1 MSERFKTLYR
11 ISENLYSNGSPL
23 IIAAG
28 ALLKDNQTGKVL
40 AQLKLKS
47 ISDKSIKAVKIRV
60 LAFDV
65 AGASIGDAVE
75 HQYLDLKVNRNDEF
89 GSKEAVPLTL
99 DTTRSFSAQVLSVIF
114 SDGSIWDAPPN
125 AEWNKLLEQKEI
137 SDLLNDGELV
147 KQYILETGGKS
158 KYVPVEADD
167 FWLCSCGAINHKS
180 ETNCVSCKKTLPSL
194 IEALDI
200 SILTAKKNARIE
212 KDCTESEVQAQKFR
226 IINKLTVIALIGV
239 LITVYLCYQQINDI
253 FYFLRLD
260 LSSFSFNFWIWD
272 ALEYLM
278 ELIALSLISY
288 FIVWGIKYKK
298 LSSLFWPCLVIC
310 LSQLIPLLGERQGCT
325 YIPSVVY
332 LSTTVISSASYIFVA
347 ILFRKERGLKIS
359 GIILLI
365 NLVMSC
371 VYLTDSVICLFSL
384 YNYFIK
390 TDVGQRPSTTIFIIE
405 PLLSAVIFPLI
416 NVVLFLLIK
425 NYPKLCGKIDMRN

>member
-1 MSERFKTLYR
+1 MSERYKTLYR
-11 ISENLYSNGSPL
+11 LPENLYSIGSPV

-28 ALLKDNQTGKVL
+28 ALLKDNQSGKVL
-40 AQLKLKS
+40 AQIKFKS

-60 LAFDV
+60 LVFDV
-65 AGASIGDAVE
+65 TGASVGDAVE
-75 HQYLDLKVNRNDEF
+75 HQYLDLNIKRNDEF
-89 GSKEAVPLTL
+89 GSKEAVPLSF

-114 SDGSIWDAPPN
+114 SDGSIWEAPKK
-125 AEWNKLLEQKEI
+125 AEWNQLVEQKEI
-137 SDLLNDGELV
+137 SDFFKDEELV

-180 ETNCVSCKKTLPSL
+180 EELCISCKKTLPSL

-200 SILTAKKNARIE
+200 SILTAQKNSRIE

-253 FYFLRLD
+253 FFFLRYD
-260 LSSFSFNFWIWD
+260 SFLFNFFIWD

-310 LSQLIPLLGERQGCT
+310 LSQLIPLLGERQGYT

-332 LSTTVISSASYIFVA
+332 LATTVISSASYIFVA
-347 ILFRKERGLKIS
+347 ILFRKERGFKIS

-371 VYLTDSVICLFSL
+371 AYLTDSAICKFSL
-384 YNYFIK
+384 YNYYIK
-390 TDVGQRPSTTIFIIE
+390 KGVEEMPPTTMLIIV

-416 NVVLFLLIK
+416 NVVLLILIK
-425 NYPKLCGKIDMRN
+425 NYPKLCGKIDTCN